1 MAKERISYRAN
12 WLRLFKRAGTAAL
25 TVLACLVGLTICV
38 FAALGFV
45 KAVAM
50 VIAIGWP
57 AVLWIALV
65 GAGGS
70 INREAAEARK
80 KRRSR
85 TGRSCRPAGLKG
97 VTRYAEERLLST
109 SAVRLQ

>member
-1 MAKERISYRAN
+1 MTTERISYRAN
-12 WLRLFKRAGTAAL
+12 WSRLFKRAGTAAL
-25 TVLACLVGLTICV
+25 TVLACLAGLTICV

-80 KRRSR
+80 KRRAR
-85 TGRSCRPAGLKG
+85 TGRELPPGWIEG
-97 VTRYAEERLLST
+97 RYS
-109 SAVRLQ
+109 VR

>member
-1 MAKERISYRAN
+1 MTKERISYRAN
-12 WLRLFKRAGTAAL
+12 WSRLFKRAGTAAL

-65 GAGGS
+65 GVGGS
-70 INREAAEARK
+70 EAAVVDGV
-80 KRRSR
+80 RRQA
-85 TGRSCRPAGLKG
+85 AGD
-97 VTRYAEERLLST
+97 RDMR
-109 SAVRLQ
+109 